1 MIPEW
6 TKAASACCSLPPRSW
21 PRGNLRRYRP
31 SRAHRLIKQRFTT
44 QLSQQSVSSRALTN
58 DGRKGEAL
66 LNDLLDAPPRLALDA
81 RFKYG
86 RLRDASRDRKPRA
99 LLGVSQP
106 GLGSLGFCCAEFL
119 PSQTLCGCYT
129 SARCSR
135 HSTTLRC
142 AVERTECSQSLINGF
157 EPSLKDSVFGGK
169 CLDNRL

>member
-1 MIPEW
+1 M
-6 TKAASACCSLPPRSW
+6 KAASACCSLPPRSW
-21 PRGNLRRYRP
+21 QHGNWHRYQP
-31 SRAHRLIKQRFTT
+31 SRAHLLIKLRFTM
-44 QLSQQSVSSRALTN
+44 QSSQQSVSSRALTN

-86 RLRDASRDRKPRA
+86 RLRDASMDTKARA
-99 LLGVSQP
+99 LIGVSQP
-106 GLGSLGFCCAEFL
+106 ALGSLGFCSAEFL

-142 AVERTECSQSLINGF
+142 AVERTECSQSRINDF